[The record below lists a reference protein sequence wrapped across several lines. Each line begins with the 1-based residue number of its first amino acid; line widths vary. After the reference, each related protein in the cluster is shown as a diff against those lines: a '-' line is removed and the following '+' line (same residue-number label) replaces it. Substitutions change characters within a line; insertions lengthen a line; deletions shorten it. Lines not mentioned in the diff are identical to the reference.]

1 MTKEIEVKTMD
12 SLSVIENIN
21 ANAVSNTLG
30 KINQFQQIVQS
41 QFKQGHDYGLI
52 PGTGSKPTML
62 KPGAEKIVML
72 LGLTSEFDILEST
85 RDFEKGF
92 FQYQIKCQLKK
103 DGYVITEGI
112 GAANTMETK
121 YKKGDPYT
129 LDNTVLKMAKKRAL
143 VDAALLVGSLSDVF
157 TQDIE
162 DMDLQ
167 GNRASEYQKT
177 YTDQDGTITKAQARR
192 MYAMG
197 EGNKDLIM
205 PILNKYGYKRT
216 DEVQK
221 QDYEKI
227 CSEIEEMKNLP
238 IGNQENNLEGT
249 PFEK

>member
-1 MTKEIEVKTMD
+1 
-12 SLSVIENIN
+12 
-21 ANAVSNTLG
+21 
-30 KINQFQQIVQS
+30 
-41 QFKQGHDYGLI
+41 
-52 PGTGSKPTML
+52 
-62 KPGAEKIVML
+62 
-72 LGLTSEFDILEST
+72 
-85 RDFEKGF
+85 
-92 FQYQIKCQLKK
+92 
-103 DGYVITEGI
+103 
-112 GAANTMETK
+112 
-121 YKKGDPYT
+121 
-129 LDNTVLKMAKKRAL
+129 MAKKRAL
-143 VDAALLVGSLSDVF
+143 VDAALLVGSLSDLF

-227 CSEIEEMKNLP
+227 CSEIEEVKNLP
-238 IGNQENNLEGT
+238 IGNQETNLEGT
-249 PFEK
+249 PFE

>member
-1 MTKEIEVKTMD
+1 
-12 SLSVIENIN
+12 
-21 ANAVSNTLG
+21 
-30 KINQFQQIVQS
+30 
-41 QFKQGHDYGLI
+41 
-52 PGTGSKPTML
+52 
-62 KPGAEKIVML
+62 
-72 LGLTSEFDILEST
+72 
-85 RDFEKGF
+85 
-92 FQYQIKCQLKK
+92 
-103 DGYVITEGI
+103 
-112 GAANTMETK
+112 METK

-227 CSEIEEMKNLP
+227 CSEIEEVKNLP
-238 IGNQENNLEGT
+238 IGNQETNLEGT
-249 PFEK
+249 PFE